1 MEALKNY
8 GNFFDDI
15 RFIILYFD
23 KFFKQ
28 KEYNWERG
36 IIYQFL
42 QSLTAYEGRNCE
54 NAE

>member
-8 GNFFDDI
+8 INFFDDI

-28 KEYNWERG
+28 KEYN
-36 IIYQFL
+36 
-42 QSLTAYEGRNCE
+42 
-54 NAE
+54 